1 MFVTRWSSCFASSG
15 KRTEGPALVAL
26 DLGRRSRGAW
36 LQRHRGPY
44 YCGVIHE
51 DRRRAESFGADAA
64 QYDRARPG
72 YPAALVDD
80 CLAGLPA
87 GPPVSVLDVGCGTGI
102 AARLFRERGAAVLG
116 VEIDERMAEVARA
129 SGLTVE
135 VGAFETWDRRGR
147 SFDLLTSAQA
157 WHWIDPF
164 EGAVKAAE
172 TLAPGGRIGLLWNVG
187 VLPADT
193 SAAFEEVYDRL
204 APGLDDYSVLL
215 GAFGGQRFEAAQKG
229 LMETGRFFPP
239 ELRTYQWEVKYTRAE
254 WLDLLPTHSDHR
266 ALPDERLQQL
276 LSSIGDVIDGMG
288 GSFEM
293 GYQAVLITADLAP
306 AAG

>member
-1 MFVTRWSSCFASSG
+1 MFVTPWSSCFASSG
-15 KRTEGPALVAL
+15 KSSESPALVAL
-26 DLGRRSRGAW
+26 DLGRGRGGVWPLRPRA
-36 LQRHRGPY
+36 PY

-51 DRRRAESFGADAA
+51 DRRRAESFGAGAT

-87 GPPVSVLDVGCGTGI
+87 GPSVSVLDVGCGTGI

-135 VGAFETWDRRGR
+135 LGAFETWDRRGR

-172 TLAPGGRIGLLWNVG
+172 SLAPGGRIALLWNVG
-187 VLPADT
+187 VLPADM
-193 SAAFEEVYDRL
+193 SAAFDEVYDRL

-215 GAFGGQRFEAAQKG
+215 GAFGGHRFEVAQKG

-239 ELRTYQWEVKYTRAE
+239 EVRTYRWQVRYTRAE

-266 ALPDERLQQL
+266 ALSDDRLERLL
-276 LSSIGDVIDGMG
+276 ASIGDVIDGMG

-293 GYQAVLITADLAP
+293 GYEAVLITADLAP
-306 AAG
+306 SAG